1 MRDLLAIPVIRDLCA
16 TGCALSFLATA
27 FDVVFVL
34 YCYTPIS
41 SGGLSFSVSMTPGS
55 RNPPLKL
62 IIITGLADR
71 LFTCR
76 LRHHICTVSDPLSSV
91 STKHV

>member
-1 MRDLLAIPVIRDLCA
+1 MRDLLAIPIIRDLCA

-55 RNPPLKL
+55 RNPPL
-62 IIITGLADR
+62 IIIIGLADR

-76 LRHHICTVSDPLSSV
+76 LRHHICTFSDPLSSL
-91 STKHV
+91 SAKHV